1 MIIIT
6 HTYKDVLPPNLPISH
21 NFSCR
26 GVQQQE
32 EREGRKAGKRRAAV
46 TRRERRVRPQKGT

>member
-1 MIIIT
+1 
-6 HTYKDVLPPNLPISH
+6 
-21 NFSCR
+21 
-26 GVQQQE
+26 VQQQE